1 MRDET
6 WALLVL
12 TLVPKLGRQ
21 RIQQLVTRIGSA
33 REVCRLGEADLRH
46 HRVPAVARKVLLSG
60 LASQIAESQLGM
72 DRAVNSQIFSQSD
85 PEYPDQLKQ
94 IPDPPPILYSRGKS
108 ALLKEP
114 SIAIVGSRRC
124 SAYGSEISLKIA
136 GELARGGL
144 VVTSGLARGIDPR
157 AHLGALEAGGAT
169 IAVLGCGV
177 DVIYPKENAKLF
189 DRILESGCLVSEFPC
204 RSYPAP
210 PNFPVRNRI
219 ISGLSLGTIITEAA
233 RFSGSLITARL
244 TLEQDRELWA
254 VPGAVTHLG
263 SFGPNH
269 LIKQGAHPLLSAQDV
284 LDQLRPDTLEGLLR
298 LTSAPDEAVSGREG
312 ASAVALSKQER
323 LVLKLLE
330 PHHPQHIDELLES
343 TSQELAI
350 LQHTLFSLELK
361 GLVVQTPGRRFH
373 KRLV

>member
-1 MRDET
+1 MHEET

-12 TLVPKLGRQ
+12 TLLPKLGRK
-21 RIQQLVTRIGSA
+21 RIQQLVARIGSA
-33 REVCRLGEADLRH
+33 REVCRLKEADLRH
-46 HRVPAVARKVLLSG
+46 HRVPAVARKILLTG
-60 LASQIAESQLGM
+60 LADKIAESQLEQAQ
-72 DRAVNSQIFSQSD
+72 AVSARVISKHDSVF
-85 PEYPDQLKQ
+85 PEQLMQ
-94 IPDPPPILYSRGKS
+94 IPDPPQILYIRGNS

-124 SAYGSEISLKIA
+124 SAYGSEISLKVA
-136 GELARGGL
+136 GELTRFGL
-144 VVTSGLARGIDPR
+144 VVTSGLARGIDSR
-157 AHLGALEAGGAT
+157 AHQGALKAGGGT

-177 DVIYPKENAKLF
+177 DVIYPRENAPLY
-189 DRILESGCLVSEFPC
+189 DQILETGCLVTEFPC
-204 RSYPAP
+204 HCYPSP

-254 VPGAVTHLG
+254 VPGALTNPG

-284 LDQLRPDTLEGLLR
+284 LDQLRPDVLEGLLS
-298 LTSAPDEAVSGREG
+298 LASAPNETVTEDESS
-312 ASAVALSKQER
+312 SATSLSRQER

-330 PHHPQHIDELLES
+330 PHHPRHIDELVES
-343 TSQELAI
+343 TNQDLAS
-350 LQHTLFSLELK
+350 LQHTLLALELK
-361 GLVVQTPGRRFH
+361 GLIRQTPGRCFH
-373 KRLV
+373 KRLL

>member
-1 MRDET
+1 M
-6 WALLVL
+6 
-12 TLVPKLGRQ
+12 
-21 RIQQLVTRIGSA
+21 
-33 REVCRLGEADLRH
+33 
-46 HRVPAVARKVLLSG
+46 
-60 LASQIAESQLGM
+60 
-72 DRAVNSQIFSQSD
+72 
-85 PEYPDQLKQ
+85 
-94 IPDPPPILYSRGKS
+94 
-108 ALLKEP
+108 
-114 SIAIVGSRRC
+114 
-124 SAYGSEISLKIA
+124 
-136 GELARGGL
+136 
-144 VVTSGLARGIDPR
+144 
-157 AHLGALEAGGAT
+157 
-169 IAVLGCGV
+169 
-177 DVIYPKENAKLF
+177 
-189 DRILESGCLVSEFPC
+189 
-204 RSYPAP
+204 
-210 PNFPVRNRI
+210 
-219 ISGLSLGTIITEAA
+219 
-233 RFSGSLITARL
+233 
-244 TLEQDRELWA
+244 
-254 VPGAVTHLG
+254 THLG